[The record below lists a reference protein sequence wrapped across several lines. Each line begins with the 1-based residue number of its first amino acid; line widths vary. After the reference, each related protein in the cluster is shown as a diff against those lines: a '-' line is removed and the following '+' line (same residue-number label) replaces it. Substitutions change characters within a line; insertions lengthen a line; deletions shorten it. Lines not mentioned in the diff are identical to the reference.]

1 MTLDI
6 LLCRCILQCIACI
19 VQRMVLKMYVFIVQ
33 SFSLNW
39 LIGLNHT
46 GDLYYERIK
55 YPRNRNGMRWYVKS
69 QASPLEY

>member
-19 VQRMVLKMYVFIVQ
+19 VQRIVLKMYAFIVQ
-33 SFSLNW
+33 SFSLNR
-39 LIGLNHT
+39 LIRLNHT

-55 YPRNRNGMRWYVKS
+55 YPRNRNGMRWYVKY
-69 QASPLEY
+69 QASSSEY